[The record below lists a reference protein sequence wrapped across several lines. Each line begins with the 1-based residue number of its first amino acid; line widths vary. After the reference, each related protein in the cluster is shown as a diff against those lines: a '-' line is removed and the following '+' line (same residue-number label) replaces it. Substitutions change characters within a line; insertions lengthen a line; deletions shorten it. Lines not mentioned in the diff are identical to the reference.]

1 MTNIKT
7 VVVKYFNYQII
18 SISVY
23 QVLRYV
29 MQSGKSWF
37 QIALFVIQEITN
49 KLRLLS
55 QTSTA
60 AKI

>member
-37 QIALFVIQEITN
+37 QIALCVIQEITN